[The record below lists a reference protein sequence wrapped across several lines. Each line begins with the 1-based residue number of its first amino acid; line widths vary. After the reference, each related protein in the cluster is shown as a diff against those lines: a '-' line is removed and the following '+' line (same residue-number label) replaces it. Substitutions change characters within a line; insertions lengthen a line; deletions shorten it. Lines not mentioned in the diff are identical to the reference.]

1 MSTINNNQ
9 VVQFHYTL
17 KDDEGNI
24 IDQSPEG
31 QPLAYL
37 HGYQNIIPGLE
48 AQLVGKAVGDKFTA
62 SVEPADA
69 YGEFDDAAVQEVPR
83 ENFQG
88 VDNIQ
93 AGMQFQSQTEDG
105 HVMLVTV
112 KDVQDD
118 IVIVDANHPL
128 AGKKLHFDVEIA
140 DIREATPEEL
150 QHGHA
155 HGAGGHHH

>member
-118 IVIVDANHPL
+118 MVIVDANHTL

>member
-31 QPLAYL
+31 QPFAYL

-118 IVIVDANHPL
+118 MVIVDANHPL